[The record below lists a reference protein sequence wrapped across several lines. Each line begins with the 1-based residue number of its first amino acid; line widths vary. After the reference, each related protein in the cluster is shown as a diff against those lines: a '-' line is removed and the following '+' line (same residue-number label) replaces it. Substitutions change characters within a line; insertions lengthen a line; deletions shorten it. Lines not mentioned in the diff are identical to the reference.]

1 MLCCPFGA
9 DPSGI
14 PAAVRLKTGRR
25 KDTDTHMYV
34 CMYRGMPAAAN
45 QY

>member
-34 CMYRGMPAAAN
+34 CIEECPQLQIN
-45 QY
+45 TN